1 MVTTVRA
8 RFDGE
13 VLRPE
18 EPLDLEANETYIL
31 TIRADQGD
39 EHPDDVDPAADD
51 PLTKIERM
59 AVDMGVDDLSAN
71 HTWYAHGR
79 RTGFPKDA

>member
-18 EPLDLEANETYIL
+18 EPLDLEVDETYVL
-31 TIRADQGD
+31 TINVNHLR
-39 EHPDDVDPAADD
+39 EPIEDVDPHAED

-59 AVDMGVDDLSAN
+59 AVDMGVDDLSIR

-79 RTGFPKDA
+79 RVGRLEDE